1 LIDAMKATYPVTVM
15 AGLLGVN
22 PRSYHAWAKRPPSV
36 AEVRR
41 MRLTSLIVE
50 IHRASWF
57 TYGSP
62 RIHAELLAMG
72 ERVSKQLV
80 EKLMRQAGI
89 HGVKKR
95 KKGRPPRRDL
105 RPLPSPDLVD
115 RQFVADGPN
124 ELWVADMTYKLTGE
138 GWAYVATITDVWSR
152 MCVGWAISHRI
163 DTDLAMSALE
173 LALSRRRGLTGLVLH
188 SDQGSPYGA
197 IRYQRALTASGIISS
212 MGTTGDAYDNAMAE
226 SVNSTLKADLIDE
239 YHWPTRAA
247 LASALMRYIEG
258 FYNPR
263 RRHTSLGNVSPLE
276 YEKCLSE
283 RDAA

>member
-1 LIDAMKATYPVTVM
+1 MKATHTVTMM
-15 AGLLGVN
+15 AKLLGVN
-22 PRSYHAWAKRPPSV
+22 PPSYHAWAKRAPSD

-72 ERVSKQLV
+72 EKVSKQLV

-115 RQFVADGPN
+115 RQFVAGGPN
-124 ELWVADMTYKLTGE
+124 ELWVADMTYKMTGE

-152 MCVGWAISHRI
+152 ACVGWAISQRV
-163 DTDLAMSALE
+163 DLTSPN
-173 LALSRRRGLTGLVLH
+173 SPILV
-188 SDQGSPYGA
+188 
-197 IRYQRALTASGIISS
+197 
-212 MGTTGDAYDNAMAE
+212 
-226 SVNSTLKADLIDE
+226 ADLFDAP
-239 YHWPTRAA
+239 HRWRFPS
-247 LASALMRYIEG
+247 ASWTETIARI
-258 FYNPR
+258 R
-263 RRHTSLGNVSPLE
+263 
-276 YEKCLSE
+276 K
-283 RDAA
+283 